1 MGGAT
6 RILYC
11 HCAYARVI
19 APEVKNSVLTGLAS
33 SSADWDSVPDLCEM
47 SARRDVAGLVSGG
60 AVRIAACYPRVVRS
74 LFQAA
79 GAPLSPEAKILNMRT
94 ETPEQVLRGLLQEEE

>member
-19 APEVKNSVLTGLAS
+19 APEVKTAVLTGLAS

-47 SARRDVAGLVSGG
+47 SARREVAGLISGG

-79 GAPLSPEAKILNMRT
+79 GAPLPPEAKILNMRT
-94 ETPEQVLRGLLQEEE
+94 ETPEQVLQDLLQEEE

>member
-1 MGGAT
+1 MGAAM

-19 APEVKNSVLTGLAS
+19 APEVKTAVLTGLAS
-33 SSADWDSVPDLCEM
+33 LNADWDSVPDLCEM
-47 SARRDVAGLVSGG
+47 SARRDVAGLGSGG
-60 AVRIAACYPRVVRS
+60 AVRIAACCPRVVRS

-79 GAPLSPEAKILNMRT
+79 GAPLPPEAKILNMRT
-94 ETPEQVLRGLLQEEE
+94 QTPEQVLHGLLQEDE

>member
-1 MGGAT
+1 MGGPT

-11 HCAYARVI
+11 HCAYARII
-19 APEVKNSVLTGLAS
+19 APEVKSAVLTGLAS
-33 SSADWDSVPDLCEM
+33 CNADWDSVPDLCEM
-47 SARRDVAGLVSGG
+47 SARHEVAGLVSGG

-79 GAPLSPEAKILNMRT
+79 GTPLPPEARILNMRT
-94 ETPEQVLRGLLQEEE
+94 QTPEQVLQGLLQEDE